1 MKYIK
6 EDVENMLKEHLKNQ
20 AKLTEIEIKKEH
32 YLIRLEYAG
41 TVYEDEENE
50 TIESMQLQRTRFFKN
65 P

>member
-1 MKYIK
+1 MKYI
-6 EDVENMLKEHLKNQ
+6 KEHLKNQ

-41 TVYEDEENE
+41 TVYDDEENE